1 MHAAP
6 SPSPVPSP
14 ARRSGL
20 SVATGIVGELL
31 LTVGA
36 LLGLFV
42 IWQVWWTD
50 VEAAAHQEVVISD
63 WHQGQDVIVAPE
75 RAGEAKTGPAPSIDP
90 FEQGEVMGILH
101 VPRWGADHR
110 TTIAHG
116 TDMDTVLNRGY
127 AGHYDHTQLPGEV
140 GNFALAAHR
149 QSRGAPFR
157 AVDQLQVGD
166 SLIVETADTYLV
178 YQVSDHE
185 IVLPHQTEVLYPVPH
200 QADAEPTEAMIT
212 LTTCHPLWSTK
223 ERWITYGVLDHWV
236 DKADGKPAELLIE
249 EEGS

>member
-1 MHAAP
+1 MPASSTTDAAR
-6 SPSPVPSP
+6 P
-14 ARRSGL
+14 ARRSCL
-20 SVATGIVGELL
+20 SVVTGAVGELL

-50 VEAAAHQEVVISD
+50 VEAAAHQQAVISD
-63 WHQGQDVIVAPE
+63 WRQGQDVISAPE
-75 RAGEAKTGPAPSIDP
+75 RAGEAKTEPAPATNP
-90 FEQGEVMGILH
+90 FDEGEVMGILH
-101 VPRWGADHR
+101 VPRWGAESQ

-116 TDMDTVLNRGY
+116 TDMATVLNRGY
-127 AGHYDHTQLPGEV
+127 AGHYDHTQLPGQV

-166 SLIVETADTYLV
+166 ALIVETKDAYLV
-178 YQVSDHE
+178 YQVNGHE
-185 IVLPHQTEVLYPVPH
+185 IVRPHQTEVLYPVPH

-236 DKADGKPAELLIE
+236 DKADGKPAELLPQGE
-249 EEGS
+249 SA